1 MRDDENNLDSIL
13 VALDGSQSSRA
24 AASLATEIAHREN
37 LLIHGLYVVD
47 GVLVMDEYVS
57 LEEEQG
63 IHQGEQSGSSERAAL
78 LEAQGDT
85 ELRWLEERC
94 LTQGV
99 PVETDLMFGGMPD
112 LIISRA
118 QTARLLALGR
128 KGPSHANDAT
138 YLGHNL
144 RNVAHH
150 VPVPL
155 LIGGDALTPIRRMLL
170 AYDGSAPA
178 RHALFWAGILQR
190 IWQSHLLVMSVA
202 EENASPRWLEEMQ
215 EDVGESDLEN
225 YRFIG
230 RQGDPAAQ
238 MALAII
244 DEKADLVIMGG
255 HQHSALVEWFTG
267 STLDRVLRDTQVPI
281 FVTGKQ

>member
-1 MRDDENNLDSIL
+1 MQDDENNLDSIL
-13 VALDGSQSSRA
+13 VALDGSQSSRT
-24 AASLATEIAHREN
+24 AASLAIEIAQREN

-47 GVLVMDEYVS
+47 GMLVMDEYVS

-63 IHQGEQSGSSERAAL
+63 IRQGEQSGSSERASL

-94 LTQGV
+94 LTKGV

-118 QTARLLALGR
+118 QTARLLTLGR
-128 KGPSHANDAT
+128 KGPSHAHDAT

-155 LIGGDALTPIRRMLL
+155 LIGGDELTPIHRMLL
-170 AYDGSAPA
+170 AYDGSVPA
-178 RHALFWAGILQR
+178 RHAMFWASILQR

-202 EENASPRWLEEMQ
+202 GEDASPQWLKEMQ
-215 EDVGESDLEN
+215 EDVGESDLDN

-230 RQGDPAAQ
+230 RQGDPATQ
-238 MALAII
+238 MTLTII
-244 DEKADLVIMGG
+244 DEKADMVIMGG